1 MNSIQQIKDYLKT
14 FKDEK
19 LLDEYDLY
27 LSIKSKGINEIIF
40 QQLIE
45 NELNERDLL
54 NFKINEDQ
62 FENQFNQVMQ

>member
-1 MNSIQQIKDYLKT
+1 MNSIQQIKEYLKT
-14 FKDEK
+14 FDDEK

-27 LSIKSKGINEIIF
+27 LSIRSKGINEIIF

-45 NELNERDLL
+45 NELNDRDLL

-62 FENQFNQVMQ
+62 FESKFNQVMQ

>member
-1 MNSIQQIKDYLKT
+1 MTSIQQIKDYLKT
-14 FKDEK
+14 FNDEK

-45 NELNERDLL
+45 NELNDRNLL

-62 FENQFNQVMQ
+62 FESHFNQLSQ

>member
-1 MNSIQQIKDYLKT
+1 MNSIQQIKEYLKT
-14 FKDEK
+14 FDDEK

-27 LSIKSKGINEIIF
+27 LSIRSKGINEIIF

-45 NELNERDLL
+45 NELNDRDLL

-62 FENQFNQVMQ
+62 FESHFNQLSQ

>member
-14 FKDEK
+14 FNDEK

-45 NELNERDLL
+45 NELNDRNLL

-62 FENQFNQVMQ
+62 FESHFNQLSQ

>member
-14 FKDEK
+14 FNDEK

-40 QQLIE
+40 QQLVE

-54 NFKINEDQ
+54 NIKINEDQ
-62 FENQFNQVMQ
+62 FESHFNQVSQ